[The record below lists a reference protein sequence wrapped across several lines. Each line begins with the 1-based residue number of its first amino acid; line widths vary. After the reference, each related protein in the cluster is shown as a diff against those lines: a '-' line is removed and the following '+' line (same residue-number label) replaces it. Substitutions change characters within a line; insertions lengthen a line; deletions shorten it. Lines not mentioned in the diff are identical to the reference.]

1 MELLESNENFETSS
15 NFCEISEMQKQ
26 FLDQISEL
34 REVVSNY
41 TPEITQS
48 IIEQFDDKIAAFFP
62 KRETAM
68 SLSVM
73 RGYNSAWDQ
82 FLLELDP
89 EYIESISD
97 LEQQEQ
103 IADYMSS
110 INDIRF
116 EQWSQLTI
124 SQMEYILNK
133 MEHDIASIEHRPA
146 TQLSV
151 ERLEDNLLGVHYD
164 DKIIINSSYLE
175 GSIQN
180 PEMLDQVLNTLI
192 HEGRHRYQHYNVDER
207 MVHQSYAEVESWREN
222 FEVLGYAD
230 GEPIEIPILGPF
242 SYTNEG
248 LASIGARLYY
258 YQPVEID
265 AREFAEE
272 TMRKYH
278 NNINA

>member
-124 SQMEYILNK
+124 SQMEYILNR
-133 MEHDIASIEHRPA
+133 MEHDIAAIEHRPA
-146 TQLSV
+146 TNLSV
-151 ERLEDNLLGVHYD
+151 ERLDDNLLGVHYD

-175 GSIQN
+175 GSTQN
-180 PEMLDQVLNTLI
+180 PEMLDQILNTLI

-222 FEVLGYAD
+222 FDVLGYAD